1 LGSPQFNGALVAI
14 LTCIP
19 KYTIWNTLM
28 KHRVHFKG
36 ASAARQAL
44 QIGELIRRV
53 SGQTRIVCAFV
64 FSLSGALVVSSP
76 LAAQA
81 SIPRPH
87 PFPPGA
93 AVYEWHYSCP
103 HRNPDGTCRFSIM
116 AANYSANNV
125 ADAQIVL
132 AFQPVG
138 SQQIPF
144 YYFWITSM
152 AKKKPDLVML
162 QSPTPVFRL
171 SRKA

>member
-1 LGSPQFNGALVAI
+1 
-14 LTCIP
+14 
-19 KYTIWNTLM
+19 M
-28 KHRVHFKG
+28 KHPIHFE
-36 ASAARQAL
+36 SVCAAREAL
-44 QIGELIRRV
+44 QIGRSIGRV
-53 SGQTRIVCAFV
+53 SRWRLCAFA
-64 FSLSGALVVSSP
+64 FALSGALVVSAP
-76 LAAQA
+76 LVAQV

-103 HRNPDGTCRFSIM
+103 HRNPDGTCRFSIV
-116 AANYSANNV
+116 AANYSVNNV

-162 QSPTPVFRL
+162 QSNAGVSFVAQGMTLDGDTGPVMSEADQL
-171 SRKA
+171 KVKE